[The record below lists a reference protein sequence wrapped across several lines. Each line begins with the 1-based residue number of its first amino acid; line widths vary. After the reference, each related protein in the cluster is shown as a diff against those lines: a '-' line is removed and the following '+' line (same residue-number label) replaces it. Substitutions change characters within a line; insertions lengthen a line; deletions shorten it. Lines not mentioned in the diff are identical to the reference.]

1 MSVDVLNITLSDVKL
16 AAVDMHNQING
27 RSDNI
32 PVDHVTVTKAPI
44 EDALYM
50 NTGSRGVGVIMDKIL
65 LQDILPSVVDLRPFK
80 IPTVSVGKEF
90 GPEDVDGFNNRY
102 NAEMLAVE
110 KDILKSATNFDIE
123 LLKNWV
129 LFCRVLGFFELD
141 VGDVSLF
148 MAEGKMYVSVNPT
161 NAIYS
166 GYVEVL
172 V

>member
-1 MSVDVLNITLSDVKL
+1 MTVDVLNITLDDVKR
-16 AAVDMHNQING
+16 AAVDMHNQINN
-27 RSDNI
+27 RSENI
-32 PVDHVTVTKAPI
+32 PVSHMTITKAPI
-44 EDALYM
+44 EDALYL

-65 LQDILPSVVDLRPFK
+65 LQDILPSVVDLRPFLT
-80 IPTVSVGKEF
+80 PSVSVGKEF
-90 GPEDVDGFNNRY
+90 GPEDIDVFNKRY

-110 KDILKSATNFDIE
+110 KDILQAATTFDVD

-141 VGDVSLF
+141 VGDVTLF